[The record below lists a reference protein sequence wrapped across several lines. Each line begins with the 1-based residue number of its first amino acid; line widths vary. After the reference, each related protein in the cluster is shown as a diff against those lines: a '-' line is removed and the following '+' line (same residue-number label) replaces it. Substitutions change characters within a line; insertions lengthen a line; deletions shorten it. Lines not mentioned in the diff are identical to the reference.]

1 MPYSRYTTRQIF
13 LNDDKKYKNVFFK
26 NRDIQETYQ
35 YDMPNITYPT
45 PSEIRSFENV
55 LRVWRA
61 TDTLYNIS
69 NEFYSSPN
77 YWWVIAWYNKKASE
91 AEFKV
96 GEQFYV
102 PLPLEA
108 VLEYIQ

>member
-1 MPYSRYTTRQIF
+1 MPYSRYTAREIF
-13 LNDDKKYKNVFFK
+13 LNNDRNYKNVFFK
-26 NRDIQETYQ
+26 NRDIQETFQ
-35 YDMPNITYPT
+35 YDMPRISYPT

-69 NEFYSSPN
+69 NEYYSAPE

-108 VLEYIQ
+108 VLEFVE